1 MDYSSILE
9 QAQHYTRSFF
19 DTHVNDKLLYHNR
32 KHTEQ
37 VVEAAVQIA
46 QHYQLND
53 EEFFVVKV
61 AASFHDIG
69 YLTGS
74 GPGHEERGA
83 NMAQAF
89 LEDREVTAE
98 ELHAA
103 IRRQTI
109 ANRFVPVIGGSAFKY
124 LGN

>member
-9 QAQHYTRSFF
+9 QAQHYVRSFF

-53 EEFFVVKV
+53 DEFFIVKV

-69 YLTGS
+69 YLTGA

-83 NMAQAF
+83 NMAEAF
-89 LEDREVTAE
+89 LGGTGVDRAIIDSTRKCILATQLPQRAVT
-98 ELHAA
+98 L
-103 IRRQTI
+103 
-109 ANRFVPVIGGSAFKY
+109 V
-124 LGN
+124 